1 MRAGISPG
9 RLLRRALKMVVLS
22 SVLGVTLLVVPD
34 ASVSPA
40 ETALI
45 KVERADGIDL
55 SPDVI
60 WIMAIGSDAR
70 PGEDMTHSRGDALQL
85 VGINTQTGA
94 AAAIG
99 IPRDSYVDIAGHGSN
114 KINAALYF
122 GGPGLMASSVGNLI
136 GIEPDY
142 VMVTRFEG
150 LERMVNGIG
159 GITVDNP
166 ISFSDDALKPAGF
179 KAGKI
184 RLRGYDAMAFSR
196 IRHNLIGGDFDR
208 SANQQRTLMGILK
221 KIRAR
226 ADRSGFIQAG
236 VTTVLKSMD
245 TNASPGEL
253 FQIAEAI
260 AQVDPKK
267 VTHCVLRGG
276 IGSAGGAS
284 VVFPDL
290 AMARRLG
297 DQARKDASIEHC

>member
-1 MRAGISPG
+1 VRAGISPG
-9 RLLRRALKMVVLS
+9 RVLRRVLKTVVLS

-40 ETALI
+40 ETALVKI
-45 KVERADGIDL
+45 ERADGIDL

-60 WIMAIGSDAR
+60 WIMAVGSDAR
-70 PGEDMTHSRGDALQL
+70 PGEDLTHSRGDALQL
-85 VGINTQTGA
+85 IGINTQTGA

-99 IPRDSYVDIAGHGSN
+99 IPRDSYVDIAGHGTN

-122 GGPGLMASSVGNLI
+122 GGPGLMASSVGNLV
-136 GIEPDY
+136 GIQPDY
-142 VMVTRFEG
+142 VMVTGFEG

-221 KIRAR
+221 KVRKR
-226 ADRSGFIQAG
+226 ADRPGFIQSG
-236 VTTVLKSMD
+236 VSSVLKNMD

-253 FQIAEAI
+253 FQIAQAI

-267 VTHCVLRGG
+267 VTHCVLQGG
-276 IGSAGGAS
+276 IGSVGGAS
-284 VVFPDL
+284 VVFPDR
-290 AMARRLG
+290 AMAQRLG
-297 DQARKDASIEHC
+297 DEARKDASIEQC